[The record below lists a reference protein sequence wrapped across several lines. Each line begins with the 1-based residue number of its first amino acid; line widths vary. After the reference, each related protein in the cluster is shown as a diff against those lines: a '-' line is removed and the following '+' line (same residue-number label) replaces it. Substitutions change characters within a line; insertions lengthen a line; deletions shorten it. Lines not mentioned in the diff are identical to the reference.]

1 MRANS
6 STIYRAKLVLCC
18 LLAVGAN
25 FLLTRFKGDVL
36 ALPLYLDTLFT
47 CAVTFAAGLLPGICT
62 AVLTAT
68 TFPYIFYGIHKDTLF
83 VICSIAEVLLVW
95 SFRRRLSEEKGA
107 PAQVSFVSKVA
118 ILFILAVFACIIASF
133 LGGVIDFFLFNFW
146 GETKFQYSPEDRFK
160 LGLLRGNMPLLQ
172 ASILSRLPIN
182 IVDRFIVIFGGYSVS
197 LGIRKFLKPHQ
208 AALY

>member
-1 MRANS
+1 MGTNS
-6 STIYRAKLVLCC
+6 STIYRVKLVLCC
-18 LLAVGAN
+18 LFAVGAN

-68 TFPYIFYGIHKDTLF
+68 TFPYIFYGVHKDTLF
-83 VICSIAEVLLVW
+83 VLCSIAEVLLIW

-107 PAQVSFVSKVA
+107 PVQVSFVNKVA
-118 ILFILAVFACIIASF
+118 VLFILAVFACLMESL
-133 LGGVIDFFLFNFW
+133 LGGVIDYFLFNFW
-146 GETKFQYSPEDRFK
+146 GETKFRYSPEDRFK
-160 LGLLRGNMPLLQ
+160 LGLLRNNMPLLW
-172 ASILSRLPIN
+172 ASIISRLPIN

-197 LGIRKFLKPHQ
+197 LGIRKFFRGR
-208 AALY
+208 